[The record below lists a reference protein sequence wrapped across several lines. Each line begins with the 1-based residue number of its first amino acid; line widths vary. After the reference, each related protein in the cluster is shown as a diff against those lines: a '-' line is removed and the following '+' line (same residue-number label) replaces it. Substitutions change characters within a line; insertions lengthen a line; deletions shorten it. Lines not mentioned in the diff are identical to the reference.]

1 VVGTGLVAGL
11 MAGCG
16 SPTKEDQVDD
26 PQAEIAA
33 RPAWPEAETE
43 YQRLL
48 TDVRSRL
55 AELAPEV
62 AWDDTTPA
70 RTTESGCSGPLG
82 TVDGATSRNYNTG
95 GGGAIPDDD
104 WDRVV
109 EVVREVVEPEG
120 YDRFAVIVDEPA
132 QHSVSFYGPRD
143 AELVVSGRQST
154 TISLRGGCF
163 LDPELAEGGSTA
175 P

>member
-1 VVGTGLVAGL
+1 
-11 MAGCG
+11 M
-16 SPTKEDQVDD
+16 DD
-26 PQAEIAA
+26 PRAELAS
-33 RPAWPEAETE
+33 RPSWPEVEPE

-70 RTTESGCSGPLG
+70 RTTEGGCSGPLG

-95 GGGAIPDDD
+95 GGGAIPDGD

-120 YDRFAVIVDEPA
+120 YDRVAVIVDQPA
-132 QHSVSFYGPRD
+132 QHSLSFYGPRD
-143 AELVVSGRQST
+143 AELVVNGGQST

-163 LDPELAEGGSTA
+163 VDPDLAEGASRA